1 MDEPSK
7 AASRLFYGTGFGLI
21 LVCGF
26 GLIQGRMELENLS
39 IGHVLLFIGLA
50 CIACGK
56 LLSQKAGFLASY
68 FPGEDEYDMRDRI
81 ETEINEIQN
90 DSIVGDAWAKLESE
104 VLEKE
109 ISEEEE

>member
-7 AASRLFYGTGFGLI
+7 AASRLFYGTGFGLF

-26 GLIQGRMELENLS
+26 GLIQGRMELETLD
-39 IGHVLLFIGLA
+39 IGHVLLVIGLT

-56 LLSQKAGFLASY
+56 LLSQKTGFLATF
-68 FPGEDEYDMRDRI
+68 FPSEDEDDMRGRI

-109 ISEEEE
+109 ISDEEE